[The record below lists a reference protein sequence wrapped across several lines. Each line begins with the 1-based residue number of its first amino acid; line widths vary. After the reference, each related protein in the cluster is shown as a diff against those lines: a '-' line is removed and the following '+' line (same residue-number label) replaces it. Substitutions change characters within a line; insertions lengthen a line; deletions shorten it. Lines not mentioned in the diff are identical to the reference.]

1 MSKAPKITREYQV
14 AQFTKGVDLPLQGL
28 QRRHAMF
35 ISEILVQAW
44 HSLLKEHGSL
54 LYTIPESELNALM
67 ESELDQM
74 RTQIP
79 QWAQLVCC
87 VTRGKES
94 ITFDGSSL
102 ENRPD
107 LSLHLTSRVS
117 RMPLVIE
124 CKLIDH
130 SNKKG
135 VNLYCDK
142 GIVRFLQGQY
152 SWYAIESFMMAY
164 VRDKSTIQTTL
175 TPLLNAHT
183 KKHPDPYLTEQLPVP
198 VMGQTQEIG
207 MSKHGRNF
215 KGNPGTITLWHLWL
229 T

>member
-1 MSKAPKITREYQV
+1 MSTAPKITREYQV
-14 AQFTKGVDLPLQGL
+14 AQFTKGVDLPLPALHQ
-28 QRRHAMF
+28 RHAKY

-54 LYTIPESELNALM
+54 LYEVPERELNALM

-74 RTQIP
+74 RTCIP

-87 VTRGKES
+87 VTRGKET
-94 ITFDGSSL
+94 INFEGSSL

-117 RMPLVIE
+117 RMPLAIE

-130 SNKKG
+130 SNQKG
-135 VNLYCDK
+135 VDLYCDN
-142 GIVRFLQGQY
+142 GIVRFLEGQY
-152 SWYAIESFMMAY
+152 SWYALESFMLAY

-175 TPLLNAHT
+175 TPLLRTHT
-183 KKHPDPYLTEQLPVP
+183 EKNPDPYLTELLPVT
-198 VMGQTQEIG
+198 VKGLTQDIG
-207 MSKHGRNF
+207 ISKHGRVF
-215 KGNPGTITLWHLWL
+215 RGNPGTITLWHLWL
-229 T
+229 V